1 MAVSKRTLNTKEL
14 MVFIAVSS
22 FVLKN
27 VCVCFQ
33 KQIFIEEKFC
43 VSSRESS
50 LVDHCLSSWTNETV
64 TSKEDHPSIS
74 LISGVTL
81 CFFPVFVFTL
91 PNRKR
96 IGTRSQYENKPR
108 RGSSTQA
115 DLSLQPWLFSL
126 LLNLP
131 YLRVSAFSS
140 LPLER
145 LLPNDSGKWRE
156 TFP

>member
-1 MAVSKRTLNTKEL
+1 M
-14 MVFIAVSS
+14 
-22 FVLKN
+22 
-27 VCVCFQ
+27 CVCFQ

-115 DLSLQPWLFSL
+115 DLSLQP
-126 LLNLP
+126 
-131 YLRVSAFSS
+131 
-140 LPLER
+140 
-145 LLPNDSGKWRE
+145 
-156 TFP
+156 